1 MIHTKFPD
9 NTRNSTPPC
18 LSLPNLLL
26 WSVINKLT
34 CNGGR

>member
-1 MIHTKFPD
+1 MGMESLMP
-9 NTRNSTPPC
+9 NTRKTTPPC